1 VLGKVV
7 TGAITLVEAPLV
19 TGRVMGAKEGGNEGA
34 KEGANDWAKVVVGNA
49 VGMATLADVVLKPK
63 GVV

>member
-1 VLGKVV
+1 M

-19 TGRVMGAKEGGNEGA
+19 TGRVTGAKEGANEGA
-34 KEGANDWAKVVVGNA
+34 KEGANDWAKVVVGY
-49 VGMATLADVVLKPK
+49 ATLADEVLKLK